1 MATGTV
7 KFYNDT
13 KGFGFITP
21 DDGSTDLFVHI
32 TGVVGVDSLMDNDR
46 VSFDV
51 TQGREGKM
59 QAVNVQLLTNEAP
72 AAAAPK
78 GQFTVSKG
86 GTHPDNAQ
94 HDALDMAA

>member
-1 MATGTV
+1 MTTGTV

-59 QAVNVQLLTNEAP
+59 QAVNVQLLTNEAS
-72 AAAAPK
+72 AA
-78 GQFTVSKG
+78 
-86 GTHPDNAQ
+86 
-94 HDALDMAA
+94 

>member
-32 TGVVGVDSLMDNDR
+32 TGVIGVDSLMDNDR

-72 AAAAPK
+72 MAAAPK
-78 GQFTVSKG
+78 AK
-86 GTHPDNAQ
+86 A

>member
-1 MATGTV
+1 MTTGTV

-32 TGVVGVDSLMDNDR
+32 TGVVWVDSLMDNDR

-72 AAAAPK
+72 
-78 GQFTVSKG
+78 
-86 GTHPDNAQ
+86 
-94 HDALDMAA
+94 MAA

>member
-1 MATGTV
+1 MTTGTV

-72 AAAAPK
+72 
-78 GQFTVSKG
+78 
-86 GTHPDNAQ
+86 
-94 HDALDMAA
+94 MAA

>member
-32 TGVVGVDSLMDNDR
+32 TGVIGVDSLMDNDR

-72 AAAAPK
+72 MAA
-78 GQFTVSKG
+78 GSQFKVEKG
-86 GTHPDNAQ
+86 GAHADNAQ